1 MTRGCDAWV
10 KAMATKATSK
20 KRATA
25 QKKQP
30 KKIGRPSKYTP
41 ELVAEICERLSKGE
55 PLAVICRS
63 EGMPTDRTVRDW
75 VVKNQDV
82 SSAIAHARESGED
95 WLAAE
100 CLNIA
105 DTPLIGVT
113 EKLEKNEETGGFEV
127 TERRHED
134 MLGHR
139 KLQIDTRLKLLA
151 KWNPKKW
158 GDKLQHA
165 DADGGK
171 IETPTFILAPVRSVE
186 GG

>member
-1 MTRGCDAWV
+1 MSRGCDAWV
-10 KAMATKATSK
+10 KAMTTKVTAK

-25 QKKQP
+25 QKKQQ
-30 KKIGRPSKYTP
+30 KKNGRPSKYTP

-55 PLAVICRS
+55 PLAAICRDVGVAHNTVWEWRERDKELS
-63 EGMPTDRTVRDW
+63 E
-75 VVKNQDV
+75 
-82 SSAIAHARESGED
+82 AIARAREIGED
-95 WLAAE
+95 AIAE
-100 CLNIA
+100 NLREVA
-105 DTPLIGVT
+105 RGGAGSTGDVQRD
-113 EKLEKNEETGGFEV
+113 KLV
-127 TERRHED
+127 
-134 MLGHR
+134 
-139 KLQIDTRLKLLA
+139 IDTDLKLLA